1 MKSQYYEAWEAMNN
15 LQEHSSKLNTIKELI
30 DTTIKNTDDENI
42 LSLLEAT
49 SVILDVYVD
58 EFDDLFRNAWNKTIS
73 KGYEDSNKSFND
85 ALDNI
90 DTQNDGVLLNKDREI
105 KNKIQSSWDDEDIAA
120 IIGERNGRSLICDKN
135 DPSPECKKEWTKFW
149 EDEPY
154 PIHVSEDGDVWIPDS
169 VVKKEDKVVKWQLP
183 IEVDGISGEYY
194 IQFPDDLMEAA
205 GIEEN
210 DTVEWIERDDG
221 SFLLRKVNGTK

>member
-1 MKSQYYEAWEAMNN
+1 MKSQYYEAWEAMNK

-90 DTQNDGVLLNKDREI
+90 DTQNDGVLLNKDSEI
-105 KNKIQSSWDDEDIAA
+105 KNKIQSSWDDE
-120 IIGERNGRSLICDKN
+120 
-135 DPSPECKKEWTKFW
+135 F
-149 EDEPY
+149 Y

-183 IEVDGISGEYY
+183 VEVDGISGEYY

-210 DTVEWIERDDG
+210 DTVEWIESDDG

>member
-1 MKSQYYEAWEAMNN
+1 MKPQYYEAWEAMNK

-30 DTTIKNTDDENI
+30 DTTVKNTNDENI
-42 LSLLEAT
+42 IALLKAT
-49 SVILDVYVD
+49 SAIIDVYVD
-58 EFDDLFRNAWNKTIS
+58 EFDDLFQNAWDKTIS
-73 KGYEDSNKSFND
+73 KSYENNNKSFND

-90 DTQNDGVLLNKDREI
+90 DTQNDGVLLNKDKEI
-105 KNKIQSSWDDEDIAA
+105 KDKIQSSWDDEDISA
-120 IIGERNGRSLICDKN
+120 IIGERNGRPRVCDKD

-149 EDEPY
+149 EETNPLF
-154 PIHVSEDGDVWIPDS
+154 VSEDGNLFVEDI
-169 VVKKEDKVVKWQLP
+169 VKREDKVVKWQLP
-183 IEVDGISGEYY
+183 VEVDGISGEYY

>member
-1 MKSQYYEAWEAMNN
+1 MKSQYYEAWEAMNK

-90 DTQNDGVLLNKDREI
+90 DTQNDGVLLNKDSEI
-105 KNKIQSSWDDEDIAA
+105 KNKIQSSCYDQ
-120 IIGERNGRSLICDKN
+120 
-135 DPSPECKKEWTKFW
+135 F
-149 EDEPY
+149 Y
-154 PIHVSEDGDVWIPDS
+154 PIGDVWIPDS
-169 VVKKEDKVVKWQLP
+169 VVKKEDKVVKWLLP
-183 IEVDGISGEYY
+183 VEYIDDECFISLPE
-194 IQFPDDLMEAA
+194 DLLEAA
-205 GIEEN
+205 NLEEGN
-210 DTVEWIERDDG
+210 NIKWIDNGDG
-221 SFLLRKVNGTK
+221 SYLLKKVEVKN

>member
-1 MKSQYYEAWEAMNN
+1 MKSQYYEAWEAMNK

-58 EFDDLFRNAWNKTIS
+58 EFDDLFQNAWNKTIS

-90 DTQNDGVLLNKDREI
+90 DTQNDGVLLNKDSEI
-105 KNKIQSSWDDEDIAA
+105 KNKIQSSCYDQ
-120 IIGERNGRSLICDKN
+120 
-135 DPSPECKKEWTKFW
+135 F
-149 EDEPY
+149 Y
-154 PIHVSEDGDVWIPDS
+154 PIGDVWIQDS

-183 IEVDGISGEYY
+183 VEVDGISGEYY